1 MDIGDPMMFNTKLK
15 TLACCLL
22 AGIWA
27 ESSQAQ
33 QAGAPEQRS
42 SIEQQQNAARMPNL
56 ADIQKVP
63 MPSEDQMRKSIED
76 ARKNAQTTGKQAMD
90 AAARRAQVQLDP
102 EAIAKGMPRADL
114 HGMPTFNS
122 GRAADPMDLA
132 RQYREM
138 QGGGREDETFN
149 VIVFVS
155 LTMPEETL
163 KRIGTEAKKVGG
175 VVVLRGMKYGLKEGT
190 WEKSLE
196 ALKPLAGTGANVQIN
211 PELFQQFGIRSVPT
225 IIVSAK
231 PVGDKGCGDGACA
244 AGIGIVVGDV
254 SMEYALEQL
263 VDRKDGVGAIARK
276 KVVLLN

>member
-1 MDIGDPMMFNTKLK
+1 MSKIRVK
-15 TLACCLL
+15 TLAWCCAAV
-22 AGIWA
+22 AGSA
-27 ESSQAQ
+27 SGQVQ
-33 QAGAPEQRS
+33 QPTPAGQRS
-42 SIEQQQNAARMPNL
+42 AIEQQQNAARMPNI
-56 ADIQKVP
+56 ADMQKVP
-63 MPSEDQMRKSIED
+63 MPTAEQMRKRMDD
-76 ARKNAQTTGKQAMD
+76 ARKSAQTTGRQALD
-90 AAARRAQVQLDP
+90 AAVRKAQVQLDP
-102 EAIAKGMPRADL
+102 EAIAKGMPKSDL
-114 HGMPTFNS
+114 QGMPTFNS

-149 VIVFVS
+149 VIIFVS

-211 PELFQQFGIRSVPT
+211 PELFQQFGIRNVPT

-231 PVGDKGCGDGACA
+231 PVGDKGCGDGSCA
-244 AGIGIVVGDV
+244 AGIGMVVGDV
-254 SMEYALEQL
+254 SLEYALEQL
-263 VDRKDGVGAIARK
+263 VDRKDGVGVIARK
-276 KVVLLN
+276 KVELLN